1 MRLYDKI
8 IRMCG
13 TADFIKGLNY
23 KANKVKL
30 IKTEDEDYYR
40 RAYFNVTSERIDK
53 NYKVEKEP
61 IENSE
66 LLIDL
71 MVLCND
77 SKFDPQDKENLI
89 GDPTETA
96 LFKYA
101 MDMGYNPQNIVN

>member
-1 MRLYDKI
+1 M
-8 IRMCG
+8 
-13 TADFIKGLNY
+13 T
-23 KANKVKL
+23 VKEV
-30 IKTEDEDYYR
+30 I
-40 RAYFNVTSERIDK
+40 FNNK

-77 SKFDPQDKENLI
+77 SKIDPQNKENLI

-101 MDMGYNPQNIVN
+101 MDMGYNPQNIVNENKRVAEVPFDSDRKMMTTINTIQDKIIVATKGSFRFFT

>member
-1 MRLYDKI
+1 MRLYDKV

-53 NYKVEKEP
+53 NYKVEILVYKNDEEIEDYFCTCPQYEKMHLHSSFSPEP
-61 IENSE
+61 Y
-66 LLIDL
+66 
-71 MVLCND
+71 CNRV
-77 SKFDPQDKENLI
+77 KRTEKGRDKTLQYR
-89 GDPTETA
+89 T
-96 LFKYA
+96 
-101 MDMGYNPQNIVN
+101 

>member
-1 MRLYDKI
+1 MRLYDKV

-53 NYKVEKEP
+53 MVEDRFYDCLQR
-61 IENSE
+61 SE
-66 LLIDL
+66 YGGCLGHF
-71 MVLCND
+71 MRNGY
-77 SKFDPQDKENLI
+77 KFD
-89 GDPTETA
+89 
-96 LFKYA
+96 Y
-101 MDMGYNPQNIVN
+101 